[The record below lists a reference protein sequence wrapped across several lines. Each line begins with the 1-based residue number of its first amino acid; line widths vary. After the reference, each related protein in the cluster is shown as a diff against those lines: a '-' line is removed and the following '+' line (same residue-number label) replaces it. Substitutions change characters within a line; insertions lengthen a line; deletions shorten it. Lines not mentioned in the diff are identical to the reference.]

1 MKDRS
6 NGAFSD
12 SPGVIDSNSG
22 LLNSF
27 SECLVSGRQTMW
39 RTKRHTD
46 KAETDDD
53 LKKAAVL
60 MADTDIDS

>member
-12 SPGVIDSNSG
+12 SPGVTDSNSG

-27 SECLVSGRQTMW
+27 SECLVSGQQT
-39 RTKRHTD
+39 TD
-46 KAETDDD
+46 NVED
-53 LKKAAVL
+53 L
-60 MADTDIDS
+60 TPHR